1 MRNILS
7 ALLLLVCFT
16 TTKAQ
21 SNYLVEFKQ
30 KWDNAKDYTLE
41 IARIMPEE
49 YYDFKPSE
57 EQMTFRE
64 QLLHI
69 LGNMRWLSSSY
80 LGGKRLDVDL
90 KKMDYTKD
98 EMLDLLEKGFDRA
111 GEAIK
116 DLDEETLNEEVSFF
130 AGPMTKRQI
139 LTLMNDHLTHHRGQ
153 VIIYLRLKKLEPPS
167 YRGW

>member
-1 MRNILS
+1 MTIN
-7 ALLLLVCFT
+7 
-16 TTKAQ
+16 AQ
-21 SNYLVEFKQ
+21 SSYLIEFKQ
-30 KWDNAKDYTLE
+30 KWENARTYTME
-41 IARIMPEE
+41 IAQIMPEE
-49 YYDFKPSE
+49 HYDFRPSE

-64 QLLHI
+64 QLLHM

-90 KKMDYTKD
+90 KNTDYTKA
-98 EMLDLLEKGFDRA
+98 EMLELLQKGFDRA
-111 GEAIK
+111 GEAIEG
-116 DLDEETLNEEVSFF
+116 LNEETLNEEVSFF

-153 VIIYLRLKKLEPPS
+153 VIIYLRLKKMEPPS

>member
-1 MRNILS
+1 MKNLVPT
-7 ALLLLVCFT
+7 LLLLACFT
-16 TTKAQ
+16 AMQAQ
-21 SNYLVEFKQ
+21 SSYLAEFKQ
-30 KWDNAKDYTLE
+30 KWSNAKAYTIE
-41 IARIMPEE
+41 VAQIMPEE

-57 EQMTFRE
+57 EEMSFRE
-64 QLLHI
+64 QLLHM
-69 LGNMRWLSSSY
+69 LGNMSWLSNSY

-90 KKMDYTKD
+90 KKTDYSKT
-98 EMLDLLEKGFDRA
+98 EILDLLQKGFERTSKVI
-111 GEAIK
+111 E

-153 VIIYLRLKKLEPPS
+153 VIVYLRLKKLEPPS

>member
-1 MRNILS
+1 MKNILP
-7 ALLLLVCFT
+7 ALFLLACFT

-21 SNYLVEFKQ
+21 SSYLAEFKQ
-30 KWDNAKDYTLE
+30 KWDNAKNYTLE
-41 IARIMPEE
+41 IAQIMPEE

-90 KKMDYTKD
+90 KKTDYSKA
-98 EMLDLLEKGFDRA
+98 EILDLLRKGFDQA
-111 GEAIK
+111 GKAIEE
-116 DLDEETLNEEVSFF
+116 LDEETLNEEVSFF

-153 VIIYLRLKKLEPPS
+153 AIVYVRLKKLEPPS

>member
-1 MRNILS
+1 MKKILL
-7 ALLLLVCFT
+7 AVLLLICFMT
-16 TTKAQ
+16 INAQ
-21 SNYLVEFKQ
+21 SSYLIECKQ
-30 KWDNAKDYTLE
+30 KWENARTYTME
-41 IARIMPEE
+41 IAQIMPEE
-49 YYDFKPSE
+49 HYDFRPSE

-64 QLLHI
+64 QLLHM

-90 KKMDYTKD
+90 KNTDYTKA
-98 EMLDLLEKGFDRA
+98 EMLELLQKGFDRA
-111 GEAIK
+111 GEAIEG
-116 DLDEETLNEEVSFF
+116 LNEETLNEEVSFF

-153 VIIYLRLKKLEPPS
+153 VIIYLRLKKMEPPS